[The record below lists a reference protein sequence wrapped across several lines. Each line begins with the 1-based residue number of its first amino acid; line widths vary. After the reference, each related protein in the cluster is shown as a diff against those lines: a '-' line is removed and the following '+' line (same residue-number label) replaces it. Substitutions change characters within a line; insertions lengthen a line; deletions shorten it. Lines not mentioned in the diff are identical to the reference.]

1 MKAKKKL
8 FPSSSATLQTRS
20 IT

>member
-1 MKAKKKL
+1 MRAKEKL